1 MVIIFSLDFFSA
13 LAVFEIKPSLSKP
26 STKTVF
32 GIKANLIERSAET
45 GAELSWQINKR
56 RVMDGR
62 RSGFDGQIL
71 I

>member
-1 MVIIFSLDFFSA
+1 MVIYLSWFFSA
-13 LAVFEIKPSLSKP
+13 LAVFEIKPSLSKRW
-26 STKTVF
+26 TKTVF

-45 GAELSWQINKR
+45 GAELSRQINKR

-62 RSGFDGQIL
+62 RAGFDGQIL